1 MRRAL
6 FVLWYPQVMYIH
18 NYPRRHCLIGSL
30 SAVVT
35 LAGCTLFVCRRRLC
49 GGTCMHRPSGCQT
62 TRKTMKSIYRKIIS
76 RHSWAIY
83 GHIRCLQEY
92 KWCQMTLGLDN
103 TVPTGRFGIPVVSLL
118 PCESRFNQ
126 SLLIQDFPQWAVDR
140 TTSLPGESTTQ
151 RLNGGSGDALKRE
164 FLRHGLLGHMD
175 RNETKDIRWAFD
187 YWQFP

>member
-6 FVLWYPQVMYIH
+6 FVLWYPHVMYIH
-18 NYPRRHCLIGSL
+18 TYPRRHWLVG

-35 LAGCTLFVCRRRLC
+35 LAGCALFVCRRRLC
-49 GGTCMHRPSGCQT
+49 GGTCLHRPSGSNNQ
-62 TRKTMKSIYRKIIS
+62 KSNGKYRVGIPGP
-76 RHSWAIY
+76 Y
-83 GHIRCLQEY
+83 Q
-92 KWCQMTLGLDN
+92 
-103 TVPTGRFGIPVVSLL
+103 VPTGMQMTSNDTWPWQQIARWQVCYSCSETL

-151 RLNGGSGDALKRE
+151 RLNGGSGDTLKRE

-187 YWQFP
+187 YWQSP